1 MAKWMIS
8 CPKMRRSFSPNALK
22 VMGVTLKKHVMLVW
36 HYRKKCPFFRA
47 FFSVE

>member
-22 VMGVTLKKHVMLVW
+22 VMGVTLKKHVKLVW
-36 HYRKKCPFFRA
+36 HYRKKMPFF
-47 FFSVE
+47 